1 MWCLN
6 MEIFNLYITKILLDV
21 HISTF
26 ATPIYISISDLF
38 FFITFY
44 NANGKLTAE
53 IQRNKLI
60 Y

>member
-1 MWCLN
+1 

-26 ATPIYISISDLF
+26 ATPIYISISNLF

-44 NANGKLTAE
+44 NANGKLTAG